1 MCSRSRQAEVAAKVA
16 GLSLLS
22 HTVLVQQIAEG
33 GQVCSRSRQAEV
45 AAEVAGLSLLS
56 HAVLVQQIAEG
67 SQVCVVDQDR

>member
-1 MCSRSRQAEVAAKVA
+1 MR
-16 GLSLLS
+16 
-22 HTVLVQQIAEG
+22 
-33 GQVCSRSRQAEV
+33 SRSRQAEV